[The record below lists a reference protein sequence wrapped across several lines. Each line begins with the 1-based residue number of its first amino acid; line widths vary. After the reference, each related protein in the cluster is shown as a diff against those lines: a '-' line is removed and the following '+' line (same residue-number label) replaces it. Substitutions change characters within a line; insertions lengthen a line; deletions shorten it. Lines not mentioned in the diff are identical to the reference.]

1 MKKILFAFTLLLTTA
16 AYAQTDS
23 IRSHPNDT
31 IETGPYAYFDT
42 AEYEG
47 KMFYKPRRNPIYY
60 FGNPFCE
67 HFAEGRLIIGP
78 EGIGLGGVYSYIPE
92 VWGFNVSTTLLN
104 SSFYWVSGGGAYRLS
119 KPWTY
124 FDWHLYSNIGL
135 NYDNHSK
142 PVIYPTLEAG
152 VRLASPDGSGK
163 FCMTSA
169 SVGVLTDFHSVY
181 VTMGFGI
188 SITAVV
194 AMLLLLGN
202 F

>member
-1 MKKILFAFTLLLTTA
+1 M
-16 AYAQTDS
+16 
-23 IRSHPNDT
+23 
-31 IETGPYAYFDT
+31 
-42 AEYEG
+42 
-47 KMFYKPRRNPIYY
+47 
-60 FGNPFCE
+60 
-67 HFAEGRLIIGP
+67 
-78 EGIGLGGVYSYIPE
+78 
-92 VWGFNVSTTLLN
+92 
-104 SSFYWVSGGGAYRLS
+104 
-119 KPWTY
+119 
-124 FDWHLYSNIGL
+124 
-135 NYDNHSK
+135 NYDNQSK